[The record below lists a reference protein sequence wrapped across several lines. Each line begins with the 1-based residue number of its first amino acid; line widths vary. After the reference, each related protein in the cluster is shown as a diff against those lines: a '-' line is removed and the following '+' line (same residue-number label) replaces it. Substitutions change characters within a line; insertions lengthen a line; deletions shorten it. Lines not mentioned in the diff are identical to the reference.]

1 MSSAD
6 FDPYVPL
13 GDGRG
18 TVVEF
23 DESRGLGIVR
33 REDGGVGSARG
44 PVRYPFHCTAIADGS
59 RNIAVGTPVTWSVAP
74 GRMGRWEAVGIVPV

>member
-1 MSSAD
+1 MPIAD

-33 REDGGVGSARG
+33 READGVASERA
-44 PVRYPFHCTAIADGS
+44 PVQYPFHCTAIADGS
-59 RNIAVGTPVTWSVAP
+59 RSIAVGTPVTWSVAS
-74 GRMGRWEAVGIVPV
+74 GRMGRWEAVGIVPF